1 MAKMST
7 FYNNG
12 LVLKTTDISNGIVK
26 KLLTIDFFFS
36 NANDKS
42 VK

>member
-26 KLLTIDFFFS
+26 KTINNRFFFF
-36 NANDKS
+36 
-42 VK
+42 